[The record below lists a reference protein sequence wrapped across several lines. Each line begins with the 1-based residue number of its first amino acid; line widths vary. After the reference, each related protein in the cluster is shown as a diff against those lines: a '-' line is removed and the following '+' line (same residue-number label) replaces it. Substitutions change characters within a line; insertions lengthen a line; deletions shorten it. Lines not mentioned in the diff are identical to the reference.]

1 MLCVS
6 WIRLYPLQR
15 SHWISICCPPAI
27 LLIKVR
33 KVKHNKKPFWWPQ
46 WKDINCELAKKNFNR
61 LILHFER
68 KQAIYSMIN
77 DICISIRGHQG
88 RIISKGK
95 NMMRT
100 AKKETKMTRF
110 PAPGIEPW
118 PRTATW
124 CGQMLYPLSCGELVN
139 INGWILKSSFRCP
152 THCKDQAKKHM
163 PSSMRR
169 KQSPLQWFATE
180 SISIRWTLAAQ
191 LLRLLF
197 LFPFPLFFFIKGV
210 SMGFTDSPKTASNMA
225 VRSKK
230 LQLLTVSCKKCQTK
244 KIFLV
249 TKVQR
254 Y

>member
-1 MLCVS
+1 MNDFCS
-6 WIRLYPLQR
+6 KA
-15 SHWISICCPPAI
+15 S
-27 LLIKVR
+27 
-33 KVKHNKKPFWWPQ
+33 PQ
-46 WKDINCELAKKNFNR
+46 F
-61 LILHFER
+61 LHLER

-77 DICISIRGHQG
+77 DICISTWGHQG

-100 AKKETKMTRF
+100 AKKETKMTSF

-197 LFPFPLFFFIKGV
+197 LFPFPLFFFYQRGV
-210 SMGFTDSPKTASNMA
+210 NG
-225 VRSKK
+225 VYR
-230 LQLLTVSCKKCQTK
+230 
-244 KIFLV
+244 
-249 TKVQR
+249 
-254 Y
+254 